1 MVCELS
7 QFYVENLRNILF
19 TGLLTIGTF
28 IFAVKT
34 FIVIKL
40 KEDVFD
46 TEYYRERLRKNRK
59 LSPNKKLSH
68 YGPLKNLTTVLFYA
82 SVISLTS
89 AVLQV
94 TVGLIGSP
102 WSTIVCILFALASIT
117 LLFISMIFVKMSL
130 NVWLEDLE
138 HQARK
143 SECARKT

>member
-1 MVCELS
+1 MWNNLPE
-7 QFYVENLRNILF
+7 FYAANLRNCLF

-46 TEYYRERLRKNRK
+46 TEYYRQRRQKHQK
-59 LSPNKKLSH
+59 LSPNKEISH
-68 YGPLKNLTTVLFYA
+68 YGPLKNLTAVLFYA
-82 SVISLTS
+82 SVLSLTS

-94 TVGLIGSP
+94 TVGLIGSM
-102 WSTIVCILFALASIT
+102 WSAIVCILFALASIT
-117 LLFISMIFVKMSL
+117 LLFISMVLVKINL

-138 HQARK
+138 HRANG
-143 SECARKT
+143 A

>member
-1 MVCELS
+1 MWNNLPE
-7 QFYVENLRNILF
+7 FYAANLRNCLF

-46 TEYYRERLRKNRK
+46 TEYYQERWRKHQK
-59 LSPNKKLSH
+59 LSPDKEISH
-68 YGPLKNLTTVLFYA
+68 YGPLKNLTSVLFYA
-82 SVISLTS
+82 SVLSLTS

-94 TVGLIGSP
+94 TVGLAGSK
-102 WSTIVCILFALASIT
+102 WSTILCIFFALASLT
-117 LLFISMIFVKMSL
+117 LLFISMILVKINL

-138 HQARK
+138 QRANK
-143 SECARKT
+143 V